1 MYYTLGVIV
10 FIILLSF
17 ILRFYQ
23 LTSLPP
29 GLDWDEVS
37 NAYNGYSIL
46 KTGKDEFSQSF
57 PILFRAYDGYVPPVL
72 IYLNSI
78 SAFLFGLNEF
88 SARMPNALLGTL
100 TVFGIYLL
108 TKELFKKSNFQLSI
122 FHSQLSLAHLSALML
137 AISPWHI
144 LYSRINAFPQ
154 TPLVFIVFG
163 VYLFLIGLAKFR
175 FLILSILSFML
186 AIFSYFSAYVF
197 VPIFA
202 AALAVFYRKQLG
214 GLKICLFI
222 APIILSSF
230 LILFIIPGGQNR
242 LQGVSIFTGQD
253 LIKEE
258 STKAGHE
265 GFAGKALH
273 NRRFVY
279 AQKFLEGYFVNFRFD
294 FLFGKADA
302 VQRMI
307 IPGPAFGLL
316 YLWDLPF
323 LLIGIFFLIS
333 KKPAGWKIF
342 LTWLLLSPLAA
353 SPALPQPA
361 STRTTLMIPALV
373 IISAYGFW
381 SYTKSKPQIITKLLI
396 LLLAFNFLLF
406 AHQFFGHFKKSK
418 ANDWF
423 FGYKELFAFL
433 NNEKN
438 ISKKVYF
445 VFRQHDSLDQ
455 IHMFTLFYNRIDPQK
470 YQAAGGTV
478 LGCMGTTGQFSFDRY
493 NFVPLSCLTHPFDDQ
508 IRQLTDQNLNK
519 NSLIVTSQNP
529 DAKTI
534 EKIYFPNG
542 TAAFYIYETN

>member
-1 MYYTLGVIV
+1 MII
-10 FIILLSF
+10 FIILISF

-29 GLDWDEVS
+29 SLDWDEVS

-46 KTGKDEFSQSF
+46 KTGKDEFGQGF

-88 SARMPNALLGTL
+88 SARIPNALLGTL
-100 TVFGIYLL
+100 AVLGIYLL
-108 TKELFKKSNFQLSI
+108 AKKLFKKDTAL
-122 FHSQLSLAHLSALML
+122 LAALFL

-144 LYSRINAFPQ
+144 LYSRINTFPQ
-154 TPLVFIVFG
+154 TPLFFIVFG
-163 VYLFLIGLAKFR
+163 TYFFLIGLAKSR
-175 FLILSILSFML
+175 FLILSVLNFIL

-202 AALAVFYRKQLG
+202 AALAVLYRKQLG
-214 GLKICLFI
+214 ALKICLLI

-242 LQGVSIFTGQD
+242 LQGVSVFADQD

-258 STKAGHE
+258 ITKATGE
-265 GFAGKALH
+265 GFVDKTLH

-302 VQRMI
+302 VERMI

-323 LLIGIFFLIS
+323 LLVGIFSLIT
-333 KKPAGWKIF
+333 KKPDGWKIF

-353 SPALPQPA
+353 SSSLPQPT

-418 ANDWF
+418 SSDWF
-423 FGYKELFAFL
+423 FGYKELFVFL

-438 ISKKVYF
+438 ISKKLYF
-445 VFRQHDSLDQ
+445 VFKQHDSLDQ

-478 LGCMGTTGQFSFDRY
+478 LGCVGTTGQFSFDRY
-493 NFVPLSCLTHPFDDQ
+493 NFVPLSCLTHPFNDK

-529 DAKTI
+529 GVKTI